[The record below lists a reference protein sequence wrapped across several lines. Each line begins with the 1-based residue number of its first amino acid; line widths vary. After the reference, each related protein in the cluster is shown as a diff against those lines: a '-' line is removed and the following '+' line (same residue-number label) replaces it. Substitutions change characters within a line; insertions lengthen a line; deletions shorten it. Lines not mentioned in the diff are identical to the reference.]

1 MQNTPAMK
9 ALLPLALLLLAAGC
23 APTRIEDR
31 LVSCPQL
38 SLPADVA
45 DLTRHLP
52 GAPPDLST
60 LVLDV
65 RVSAVDGDCRRG
77 RRDQSVETA
86 IGLRM
91 QVDRGPAAT
100 ARVAQI
106 PWFIAVLDGERV
118 LSRQTYTMPVAFAP
132 NTTRA
137 EVATQRVDVS
147 FPVTPG
153 RRVQDLRV
161 LVGLLL
167 TPEEL
172 ELNRRRGPR

>member
-1 MQNTPAMK
+1 MK
-9 ALLPLALLLLAAGC
+9 ALAPAALLSAALLGGC

-52 GAPPDLST
+52 GTPPDLST
-60 LVLDV
+60 LVLDA
-65 RVSAVDGDCRRG
+65 RITAVDGDCRRG

-86 IGLRM
+86 IALRM
-91 QVDRGPAAT
+91 RVDRGPAAQG
-100 ARVAQI
+100 RQAQL
-106 PWFIAVLDGERV
+106 PWFVAVLEGDQI
-118 LSRQTYTMPVAFAP
+118 LSRQSYVLPVTFAP

-137 EVATQRVDVS
+137 EVSTQRVDVS
-147 FPVTPG
+147 FPVRPG

-161 LVGLLL
+161 LVGFQLS
-167 TPEEL
+167 PEEL
-172 ELNRRRGPR
+172 EVNRRRGPR

>member
-1 MQNTPAMK
+1 MK
-9 ALLPLALLLLAAGC
+9 AFFPAALLLLAAGC

-52 GAPPDLST
+52 GAAPDLST
-60 LVLDV
+60 LVLDA
-65 RVSAVDGDCRRG
+65 RITAVDGDCRRG

-91 QVDRGPAAT
+91 TVDRGPAAT
-100 ARVAQI
+100 ARQAQL
-106 PWFIAVLDGERV
+106 PWFIAVLEGDQI
-118 LSRQTYTMPVAFAP
+118 LSRQSFVLPVAFAP

-147 FPVTPG
+147 FPVRPG

-161 LVGLLL
+161 LVGFDL
-167 TPEEL
+167 TRDEVA
-172 ELNRRRGPR
+172 LNRRRGPR

>member
-1 MQNTPAMK
+1 MK
-9 ALLPLALLLLAAGC
+9 AILPAAALVLAAAAGC

-52 GAPPDLST
+52 GAAPDLST

-65 RVSAVDGDCRRG
+65 RVTAVDGDCRRG
-77 RRDQSVETA
+77 RRDQSVETDIA
-86 IGLRM
+86 LRM
-91 QVDRGPAAT
+91 RVDRGPAAT
-100 ARVAQI
+100 ARGAQI
-106 PWFIAVLDGERV
+106 PWFIAVLDGDQI
-118 LSRQTYTMPVAFAP
+118 LSRQSFVLPVAFAP

-137 EVATQRVDVS
+137 EVATQKVAVS
-147 FPVTPG
+147 FPVRQG

-161 LVGLLL
+161 LVGLQLS
-167 TPEEL
+167 PEEL
-172 ELNRRRGPR
+172 EVNRRRGPR

>member
-1 MQNTPAMK
+1 MK
-9 ALLPLALLLLAAGC
+9 ALLPAALLALAAAGC

-77 RRDQSVETA
+77 RRDESVETA

-100 ARVAQI
+100 GRAAQI
-106 PWFIAVLDGERV
+106 PWFIAVLDGDRI
-118 LSRQTYTMPVAFAP
+118 LQRQTFVLPVAFAP

-137 EVATQRVDVS
+137 EVATQRVPIS
-147 FPVTPG
+147 FPVRQG
-153 RRVQDLRV
+153 RRVQELRV
-161 LVGLLL
+161 LVGLQLS
-167 TPEEL
+167 PEEL
-172 ELNRRRGPR
+172 EVNRRRGPR